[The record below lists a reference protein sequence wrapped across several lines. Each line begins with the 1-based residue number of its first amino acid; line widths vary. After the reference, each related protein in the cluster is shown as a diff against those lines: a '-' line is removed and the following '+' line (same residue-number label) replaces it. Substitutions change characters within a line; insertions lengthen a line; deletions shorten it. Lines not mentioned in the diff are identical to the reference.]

1 MNKRGFSAETGATVP
16 ASGVLPDGANARA
29 APPAPRGTSS
39 ARHPS
44 AIPTVTPDDA
54 RYADMIRGHGNNRHV
69 ASPEAIRLPAT
80 TDQVIEIVSEAVRD
94 NKRIALRSGGHCFE
108 NLVFNDETEIIV
120 DMRLMDHV
128 GYDEEHHAFVV
139 EPGATLLAIYET
151 LHIGWG
157 VTLPG
162 GGCYATGA
170 GGHFSGGG
178 YGILSRKH
186 GILSDHLY
194 AVEVVTVDEQGDVR
208 AVVATR
214 DPDDPD
220 HDLAWAVAGGGGGNF
235 GVVTRFWMRSR
246 DARGAPEDLLPKPP
260 ATVYSTFA
268 AWSWD
273 EISLEG
279 FASFMAAYAD
289 WSRTHSGLDSPYI
302 DMGHWIFL
310 QHADSGTFNVVAQM
324 DATVPDARRLV
335 DDFIEFTSDALGVRP
350 KTSNTTEQPFL
361 KATAQTMTA
370 GETITS
376 PSLRT
381 SHKSTFMKD
390 AFPKHQV
397 ETVYRYLTQTDNPN
411 PYSFMVINSVRGR
424 INALD
429 SADTAATHR
438 DALWLVY
445 FESYWHKAE
454 DDERNVAWLRSFYND
469 LYADTGGVPVPN
481 DVTDGCYI
489 NYPDND
495 LSDPEF
501 NTSGIS
507 PHELYYKDNYPR
519 LQQVKARWDPRDFFR
534 HPQSIELPST

>member
-1 MNKRGFSAETGATVP
+1 MNRVNSTV
-16 ASGVLPDGANARA
+16 ANAH
-29 APPAPRGTSS
+29 PAPATRQSTTPR
-39 ARHPS
+39 RHTD
-44 AIPTVTPDDA
+44 AIPTVTSEDA
-54 RYADMIRGHGNNRHV
+54 RYPDMIRGHGNNRHV
-69 ASPEAIRLPAT
+69 ASPEAIRLPST
-80 TDQVIEIVSEAVRD
+80 TEQVLEIVREAVRD
-94 NKRIALRSGGHCFE
+94 NKRIAVRSGGHCFE

-120 DMRLMDHV
+120 DLRLMDHV
-128 GYDEEHHAFVV
+128 GFDDDRGAFVV
-139 EPGATLLAIYET
+139 EPGATLLKIYET

-194 AVEVVTVDEQGDVR
+194 AVEVVTVDERGEVR

-214 DPDDPD
+214 DPEDPN

-246 DARGAPEDLLPKPP
+246 GAEGSPGDLLPKAPS
-260 ATVYSTFA
+260 TVFSIFA
-268 AWSWD
+268 AWSWQD
-273 EISLEG
+273 ITEEA
-279 FASFMAAYAD
+279 FATFMARYAD
-289 WSRTHSGLDSPYI
+289 WSRTHGSLDSPYI

-310 QHADSGTFNVVAQM
+310 QHADSGTFNFVAQI
-324 DATVPDARRLV
+324 DSTVPDARKLV
-335 DDFIEFTSDALGVRP
+335 DDFIAFVSDALGVQPRGV
-350 KTSNTTEQPFL
+350 NITEQPFL
-361 KATAQTMTA
+361 KATARTMTA

-381 SHKSTFMKD
+381 SHKSTYMKD
-390 AFPKHQV
+390 AFPEHQV
-397 ETVYRYLTQTDNPN
+397 QTIYRYLTKTVNPN
-411 PYSFMVINSVRGR
+411 PYSFLVINSVRGQ
-424 INALD
+424 ISALD
-429 SADTAATHR
+429 DHATAATHR

-445 FESYWHKAE
+445 FESYWHRAE
-454 DDERNVAWLRSFYND
+454 DDERNVTWLRSFYQD

-495 LSDPEF
+495 LSDPTF
-501 NTSGIS
+501 NRSGVS
-507 PHELYYKDNYPR
+507 CYELYYKDNYPR
-519 LQQVKARWDPRDFFR
+519 LQRIKAKWDPRNFFR
-534 HPQSIELPST
+534 HPQSIELPDS

>member
-1 MNKRGFSAETGATVP
+1 MNSN
-16 ASGVLPDGANARA
+16 LANARPASVTPEDA
-29 APPAPRGTSS
+29 APG
-39 ARHPS
+39 RHTG
-44 AIPTVTPDDA
+44 AIPTVTPGDA
-54 RYADMIRGHGNNRHV
+54 RYPDMIRGHGNNRHV
-69 ASPEAIRLPAT
+69 AAPEAIRLPST
-80 TDQVIEIVSEAVRD
+80 TAQVVEIVEEAVRD

-120 DMRLMDHV
+120 DLRLMDHV
-128 GYDEEHHAFVV
+128 GFDEERDAFVV
-139 EPGATLLAIYET
+139 EPGATLLKIYET

-178 YGILSRKH
+178 YGILSRRD

-194 AVEVVTVDEQGDVR
+194 AVEVVTVDARGEVR

-214 DPDDPD
+214 DPEDPH

-246 DARGAPEDLLPKPP
+246 GAEGSPGDLLPKAPS
-260 ATVYSTFA
+260 TVFSVFA

-273 EISLEG
+273 QITEEA
-279 FASFMAAYAD
+279 FANFMAVYAD
-289 WSRTHSGLDSPYI
+289 WSKAHGGLDSPYL
-302 DMGHWIFL
+302 DLGHWIFL
-310 QHADSGTFNVVAQM
+310 QHADSGTFNVVAQI
-324 DATVPDARRLV
+324 DSTLPDARELV
-335 DDFIEFTSDALGVRP
+335 DDFIAFVTDALGVAPRA
-350 KTSNTTEQPFL
+350 NDITERPFL

-381 SHKSTFMKD
+381 SHKSAYMKD
-390 AFPKHQV
+390 AFPERQV
-397 ETVYRYLTQTDNPN
+397 ATIYRYLTKTDNPN
-411 PYSFMVINSVRGR
+411 PYSFLVINSVRGR
-424 INALD
+424 ITALD
-429 SADTAATHR
+429 DAATAATHR

-454 DDERNVAWLRSFYND
+454 DDERNVAWLRSLYQD

-481 DVTDGCYI
+481 DVTDGCYV

-495 LSDPEF
+495 LSDPTF
-501 NTSGIS
+501 NRSGTSC
-507 PHELYYKDNYPR
+507 HELYHKDNYPR
-519 LQQVKARWDPRDFFR
+519 LQQVKAKWDPRNFFR
-534 HPQSIELPST
+534 HPQSIEPPGN